1 MRLAPPSSCLLNVG
15 WKPSFEF
22 TRHENFPSLPR
33 AQLTNQVSSGN
44 SRERKGI
51 KKYPFP
57 IQINSTN
64 RQEIVFIKKRY
75 LFIIKAIHL
84 PVFLSYL
91 SYVSI
96 HIIYVCIRPLSVDVS
111 EGYDVFAPLHTNLI
125 YVSNLIQNFLL
136 LPLLLIV
143 QVVRSKQVNLCQ
155 VRSTQF
161 QLSFLYSAVVSA
173 QVSYCLSPAASRQLF
188 SQSAASA

>member
-1 MRLAPPSSCLLNVG
+1 MVTAE
-15 WKPSFEF
+15 KE
-22 TRHENFPSLPR
+22 
-33 AQLTNQVSSGN
+33 
-44 SRERKGI
+44 KGI

-64 RQEIVFIKKRY
+64 RQEIVFLKKRY

-125 YVSNLIQNFLL
+125 YVSNLIHTKL
-136 LPLLLIV
+136 
-143 QVVRSKQVNLCQ
+143 S
-155 VRSTQF
+155 ST
-161 QLSFLYSAVVSA
+161 SAFAHSTG
-173 QVSYCLSPAASRQLF
+173 C
-188 SQSAASA
+188 

>member
-1 MRLAPPSSCLLNVG
+1 MKISQASCLVD
-15 WKPSFEF
+15 KSSFKW
-22 TRHENFPSLPR
+22 
-33 AQLTNQVSSGN
+33 QQQ
-44 SRERKGI
+44 RKKRN

-64 RQEIVFIKKRY
+64 RQEIVFLKKRY

-91 SYVSI
+91 SYISI
-96 HIIYVCIRPLSVDVS
+96 HIIYVFIRPLSVDVS

-143 QVVRSKQVNLCQ
+143 QVRSKQVNLCQ

-188 SQSAASA
+188 SQSAASAWCQVRSN

>member
-1 MRLAPPSSCLLNVG
+1 MYV
-15 WKPSFEF
+15 
-22 TRHENFPSLPR
+22 SLI
-33 AQLTNQVSSGN
+33 QL
-44 SRERKGI
+44 
-51 KKYPFP
+51 
-57 IQINSTN
+57 
-64 RQEIVFIKKRY
+64 KKRY

-91 SYVSI
+91 SYVST

-143 QVVRSKQVNLCQ
+143 QVRPKQVNLCQ
-155 VRSTQF
+155 VRPG
-161 QLSFLYSAVVSA
+161 QLSFSSAFSNQLLFQPRSA
-173 QVSYCLSPAASRQLF
+173 QLPQDSCFLSQLLQLDVSSGQTRTGQLSFRST
-188 SQSAASA
+188 